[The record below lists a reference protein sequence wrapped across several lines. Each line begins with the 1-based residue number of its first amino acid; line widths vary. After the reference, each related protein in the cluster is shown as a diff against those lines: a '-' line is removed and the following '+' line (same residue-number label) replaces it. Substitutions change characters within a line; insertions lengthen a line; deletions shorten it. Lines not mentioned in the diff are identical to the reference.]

1 MIKIILKSI
10 VLVFIILSVYF
21 IVHPAACS
29 NWIAGRVTNP
39 TDMEPGIRLRG
50 VGDHG
55 HMLAPAQDRP
65 LRQDALP
72 VVPAAQ
78 EPEKAAGSADSF
90 EPAVYTQDDVDRAIA
105 MRYVELE
112 REYAKSSAMGKDSA
126 KEIAYVVMA
135 DFELT
140 PEEWEAF
147 LQRATA
153 VDLFNQVREGN

>member
-1 MIKIILKSI
+1 MIKIIFKSI

-55 HMLAPAQDRP
+55 NMLAPAQDRP
-65 LRQDALP
+65 LRQEAAP
-72 VVPAAQ
+72 VVPAAPAQ
-78 EPEKAAGSADSF
+78 EKPADSF
-90 EPAVYTQDDVDRAIA
+90 EPAVYTQEDVDRAIA
-105 MRYVELE
+105 MRYVDLE

-153 VDLFNQVREGN
+153 VDLFNQVRDGK